1 LVLNTFLIKTG
12 PVNLLEGESF
22 MDVICEMMKLKPEN
36 VKDYIEMHNNTWP
49 ELIKAIKDSGFVE
62 EYIYILDNLVIVI
75 MKCEDFKKSC
85 KILLDKEIFQK
96 WTTKVR
102 SMLME
107 DEPFFKTKD
116 KIIDLEPVWNL
127 ADF

>member
-1 LVLNTFLIKTG
+1 MEV
-12 PVNLLEGESF
+12 V
-22 MDVICEMMKLKPEN
+22 CEMMKLKPEN

-49 ELIKAIKDSGFVE
+49 ELIKAIKDSGFIE

-85 KILLDKEIFQK
+85 ETLLEKEIFQK
-96 WTTKVR
+96 WTTKVQ
-102 SMLME
+102 SMLIE
-107 DEPFFKTKD
+107 DEGFFKTRD
-116 KIIDLEPVWNL
+116 KIIDLKPIWNL